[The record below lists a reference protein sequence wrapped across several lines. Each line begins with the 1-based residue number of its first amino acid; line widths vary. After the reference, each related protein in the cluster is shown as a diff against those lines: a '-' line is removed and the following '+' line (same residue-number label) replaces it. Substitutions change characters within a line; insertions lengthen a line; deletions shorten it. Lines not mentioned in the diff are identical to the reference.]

1 MKVVVIGAGVTGVT
15 LAWELCQRGH
25 EVTVVEALNEAGQET
40 SRANAAQRSYGAVYP
55 WASPALMKL
64 ALRTLFSKH
73 GAFKL
78 ALPPGPETIA
88 FLLRTLKHALTPG
101 RFDANREA
109 MLRLAEHSRQRFLA
123 LQDELGPA
131 LRFDGGHQGLIE
143 LASSVKERER
153 LGADTVMLERLG
165 IDYELLDA
173 SGVRRYEPALNN
185 EAPLAGG
192 LRLVADGT
200 GDCHQ
205 FTQSLAAAAAEAG
218 VVFRYKQAVTELGV
232 DNNRVTSVT
241 LDSQERLTP
250 DAVALCA
257 GFASRVLAR
266 SVGVSAPIY
275 PVKGYSMTLPQI
287 DAQCGPRSTVLDDRY
302 KVVCTRLGDRLRVSG
317 FVELCGLDRRL
328 PAARFEVMQAALRSR
343 FPGATAGKVEQ
354 AWAGFRPMT
363 PDGPPL
369 LGASPD
375 GRLPNLFFN
384 TGHGTF
390 GWTLSAGSA
399 DWVAR
404 QMDGEALPA
413 YLQGF
418 AVRG

>member
-25 EVTVVEALNEAGQET
+25 DVTVIEALSESGLET

-55 WASPALMKL
+55 WASPALMTL
-64 ALRTLFSKH
+64 ALRTLFSKR

-78 ALPPGPETIA
+78 ALPPSPETIA
-88 FLLRTLKHALTPG
+88 FLLRTLKNAVTPG

-109 MLRLAEHSRQRFLA
+109 MLRLAEDSRLRFLE
-123 LQDELGPA
+123 LQDQLGEA
-131 LRFDGGHQGLIE
+131 LVFDGEHEGVLE
-143 LASSVKERER
+143 LASTHQERER
-153 LGADTVMLERLG
+153 LGGDTAMLTRLG
-165 IDYELLDA
+165 IEHELLDA
-173 SGVRRYEPALNN
+173 EGVRRYEPALAND
-185 EAPLAGG
+185 APLAGG
-192 LRLVADGT
+192 LRLSTDGT

-205 FTQSLAAAAAEAG
+205 FTQSLAAAAAAAG
-218 VVFRYKQAVTELGV
+218 VTFRYNQAVTELGV
-232 DNNRVTSVT
+232 ENNRVTSVL
-241 LDSQERLTP
+241 LDSNERLST

-266 SVGVSAPIY
+266 SVGLAAPIY
-275 PVKGYSMTLPQI
+275 PVKGYSMTLPLI
-287 DAQCGPRSTVLDDRY
+287 DAQHGPRSTVLDDRY
-302 KVVCTRLGDRLRVSG
+302 KVVCTRLGDRVRVSG
-317 FVELCGLDRRL
+317 FVELAGLDRHL
-328 PAARFEVMQAALRSR
+328 PPARFEVLQQALHSR
-343 FPGATAGKVEQ
+343 FPGATAGQVEQ

-399 DWVAR
+399 QWVAR
-404 QMDGEALPA
+404 LMDGDALPD
-413 YLQGF
+413 YVKGF
-418 AVRG
+418 QVGR